1 MAWRQILMGQR
12 DDEDGGGIVCGTA
25 TRPPVCRRRHLV
37 PRVDN
42 PVIDPI
48 IDADGPEGIGQSRD
62 WLAAIV
68 QDADDAIVGTD
79 LGGLIVSWNRGAE
92 RLLGYTRSEM
102 IGRPITT
109 LLTSDSRAAEQ
120 QVLTRLRRG
129 ELVGP
134 DDLVHQHKDGSL
146 VGVSVTRSPIRNP
159 DGIIVGSSM
168 IARGNDG
175 VRRAREQHLALSSE
189 MGHRIRNL
197 FTLAGS
203 LVALSARLAKSPEE
217 VTDKVRDRLDA
228 LARAHDLT
236 LPARADTADRPDNRA
251 TLYALIRTIV
261 APYAE
266 HGDMARLTITGADVP
281 IRGSAVTAFA
291 LLVHEFATNAA
302 KFGAFS
308 SPAGCV
314 NVSCQI
320 DDGELRF
327 IWKEV
332 GGPRLDGRLRSEGFG
347 TLLGDATAKRHLGGT
362 IARDWN
368 QEGLTI
374 TLVVSLNQL
383 IT

>member
-1 MAWRQILMGQR
+1 M
-12 DDEDGGGIVCGTA
+12 
-25 TRPPVCRRRHLV
+25 
-37 PRVDN
+37 N
-42 PVIDPI
+42 DPI
-48 IDADGPEGIGQSRD
+48 VGADGPEGIARSAD

-68 QDADDAIVGTD
+68 RDADDAIVGTD
-79 LGGLIVSWNRGAE
+79 LCGMIVSWNRGAE

-109 LLTSDSRAAEQ
+109 LLAPDHHGADQRDADQNGADQRAAEQ
-120 QVLTRLRRG
+120 QVLARLRRG
-129 ELVGP
+129 EMVGQ
-134 DDLVHQHKDGSL
+134 DDLVHQHKDGTL
-146 VGVSVTRSPIRNP
+146 LAVSVTRSPIRNP
-159 DGIIVGSSM
+159 DGIIVGASM

-175 VRRAREQHLALSSE
+175 IRRAHEHYTALSSE

-203 LVALSARLAKSPEE
+203 LVALSARFAKSPAE

-251 TLYALIRTIV
+251 TLHALIRTIV

-266 HGDMARLTITGADVP
+266 HGGVTRLTISGADVP
-281 IRGSAVTAFA
+281 IRGSAVTALA

-308 SPAGCV
+308 STDGRVDVACRV
-314 NVSCQI
+314 A
-320 DDGELRF
+320 DDELRF
-327 IWKEV
+327 IWNEV
-332 GGPRLDGRLRSEGFG
+332 GGPHLDAGPRGEGFG
-347 TLLGDATAKRHLGGT
+347 TLLGDATARRQLGGT
-362 IARDWN
+362 ISRDWN

-374 TLVVSLNQL
+374 TLVVSLDRL